1 MKAWVFFFSLIAA
14 GLVLA
19 AYINGENIND
29 KKNKGNDSAAATEEP
44 RGDEE
49 NQKFYSCPEAA
60 ETVDGCL
67 KITSQ
72 RADELSTYYVCV
84 GGETSLDKCAE
95 FSVGELKATSV
106 PQGGSAP
113 TPTSNE
119 NDGGTTA
126 SKGGVDCPTTNSDW
140 LGMVTSELGSDGY
153 LMSNTVHNDD
163 FDFIR
168 VKLTN
173 SWELPSGW
181 SSNIDGAT
189 MLEAGEVYSIYPP
202 FACQGHIG

>member
-1 MKAWVFFFSLIAA
+1 MQRALILLAIIVGAILIAA
-14 GLVLA
+14 ALEDRGAEIKDRKAEAGASTTATVIVDPARATIEALQTQIAQLLS
-19 AYINGENIND
+19 
-29 KKNKGNDSAAATEEP
+29 GNSDEP
-44 RGDEE
+44 
-49 NQKFYSCPEAA
+49 K
-60 ETVDGCL
+60 
-67 KITSQ
+67 
-72 RADELSTYYVCV
+72 STAKA
-84 GGETSLDKCAE
+84 GGN
-95 FSVGELKATSV
+95 
-106 PQGGSAP
+106 GGSGGTSDP

-119 NDGGTTA
+119 DGEETTA

-173 SWELPSGW
+173 SWTLPSGW

-189 MLEAGEVYSIYPP
+189 VLEAGRVYSIYPP